1 MANKEDDWKSEVSL
15 QQFIEIFGDEDK
27 LAEFLTL
34 YGGQRVF
41 IPKRIPSFGRRASF
55 GQWCVYNLCDRTI
68 ADRFVKHIGYLGENR
83 LNVPIANSFLSRHFL
98 MQGLSVREV
107 AQKLRLSMSYIKRRR
122 SHLRREGFV
131 VHQRVNCLEIGQ

>member
-1 MANKEDDWKSEVSL
+1 MANEEDDWKSEVSL

-34 YGGQRVF
+34 YGGQLVY
-41 IPKRIPSFGRRASF
+41 IPKRIPSFGRRAPF
-55 GQWCVYNLCDRTI
+55 GQWSVYNLCDRTI

-83 LNVPIANSFLSRHFL
+83 LNVPVANSFLSRHFL

-107 AQKLRLSMSYIKRRR
+107 AQKLRLSISHIKKRR

-131 VHQRVNCLEIGQ
+131 VHQQTPHVELEP